1 MSYRSLCLPLHWRSA
16 LLAAACVAV
25 AGATS
30 ARANETEQTPDHAQA
45 PAHDV
50 ATVTDGGQ
58 ATIPDDIDWSLLD
71 SGIGALPGKTPSA
84 HAKAGKTANR
94 HADWNRSNND
104 DGSSALSVRQSLF
117 PFWNTRIGADIN
129 VASPAPT
136 TSYEVLTRR
145 LEGTDPYAQSGG
157 SAWAGMTAPGVGTIW
172 DKTTIEA
179 RINPSTDQTTFGTAI
194 SKSLPFGSNRY
205 SLNMQSGTNLIQQ
218 GHTPLAGLVGGASSN
233 LAIDNSA
240 KLNFLATGTSLIA
253 GQTLSTTDD
262 RWLSHV
268 GAEQKLFGGVSV
280 TGSISETA
288 EGYAE
293 RSLKAAYKYRW

>member
-1 MSYRSLCLPLHWRSA
+1 
-16 LLAAACVAV
+16 LLATVCVAAV
-25 AGATS
+25 GTTS

-45 PAHDV
+45 PVQDV
-50 ATVTDGGQ
+50 ATATDGGQ

-136 TSYEVLTRR
+136 TSNEVLTRR